1 MEEGR
6 YFYSKEEYQEYLDK
20 EYNTKMN
27 ESQSYDRFKPNPLS
41 GNIPSKC
48 IGCIHC
54 IQASLH
60 WVICYAPG
68 RICRPSYTEWIHK

>member
-1 MEEGR
+1 MKEDR
-6 YFYSKEEYQEYLDK
+6 YFYSLEEYRKDLNE
-20 EYNTKMN
+20 ENNTKMD

-41 GNIPSKC
+41 GSIPSKC

-60 WVICYAPG
+60 WVI
-68 RICRPSYTEWIHK
+68 